1 MSDIVDFIKSTKG
14 KNKIKNELNILSTI
28 PKKEQPFEIPKISNN
43 ILKKNVI
50 HQADLLFLPTDKF
63 GYKYALVVVDV
74 YNKKCDA
81 EPLKNKDS
89 EAVTKAFKKIYNRT
103 YLDLPYLIQFDSGRE
118 FKGDVKEYFEDN
130 KVSVKYTLTN
140 RHRQN
145 SVVENKNKQIG
156 KIIMMYQNNIELK
169 TKKQSKQWVKQLP
182 HLIKYL
188 NDNLSEP
195 NKSKLTGQL
204 LADKYSEE
212 LIPLH
217 AKVHAILDYSINA
230 HNFKKL
236 DNKFRSG
243 DLRFNPEERTVEHII
258 LNPDMP
264 PMYQLNDTK
273 KQGQKDNSVAYTK
286 KQLLVI

>member
-1 MSDIVDFIKSTKG
+1 MK
-14 KNKIKNELNILSTI
+14 
-28 PKKEQPFEIPKISNN
+28 
-43 ILKKNVI
+43 
-50 HQADLLFLPTDKF
+50 
-63 GYKYALVVVDV
+63 
-74 YNKKCDA
+74 
-81 EPLKNKDS
+81 
-89 EAVTKAFKKIYNRT
+89 T
-103 YLDLPYLIQFDSGRE
+103 YLDLLQDVLENGQGKDDRTGTGTRSVFGRQVRFDLNDGFPLLTTKKIHLKSIIYE
-118 FKGDVKEYFEDN
+118 LLWFLKGD
-130 KVSVKYTLTN
+130 TN
-140 RHRQN
+140 
-145 SVVENKNKQIG
+145 
-156 KIIMMYQNNIELK
+156 
-169 TKKQSKQWVKQLP
+169 
-182 HLIKYL
+182 IKYL